1 MAHRMNPDRYVEE
14 VLRKYQVAKGPGTPV
29 YEVGQRLRGLIQRW
43 YSDRLV
49 RVHNSGSFAKG
60 TSIRG
65 GVDLD
70 LFISLKPRTGKS
82 LRTVYN
88 GLYRH
93 ADEEGLRPRL
103 QNVSIGVQV
112 DNVRVDLV
120 PARKHSGTDYH
131 SLYRNRQDG
140 WVKTNVAQHIRVVRG
155 SGRATTIRAA
165 KIWRSNR
172 GIRLPSFYLELAVLR
187 ALSKQARRGTA
198 MEFTIVLQF
207 LAEEFVDAEFV
218 DPANDQNII
227 STDLTL
233 RQKRE
238 VASQAH
244 SSLQT
249 IRDGAWERV
258 LW

>member
-1 MAHRMNPDRYVEE
+1 MANRVNADRYVDE
-14 VLRKYQVAKGPGTPV
+14 VLRKYQVANGPGTPV

-70 LFISLKPRTGKS
+70 LFISLRPRTGRS
-82 LRTVYN
+82 LRTIHN
-88 GLYRH
+88 ELYHH
-93 ADEEGLRPRL
+93 ADEQGLRPRR

-112 DNVRVDLV
+112 DNVKVDLV
-120 PARKHSGTDYH
+120 PARKHSGADYH
-131 SLYRNRQDG
+131 SLYRSRQDG
-140 WVKTNVAQHIRVVRG
+140 WIKTNVAQHIRIVRG
-155 SGRATTIRAA
+155 SGRGTTVRAT
-165 KIWRSNR
+165 KVWRSNR

-187 ALSKQARRGTA
+187 ALRKQPRQGTA
-198 MEFTIVLQF
+198 GELRLVLEF
-207 LAEEFVDAEFV
+207 LAEAFVDAEFV

-227 STDLTL
+227 SSDLTL

>member
-1 MAHRMNPDRYVEE
+1 MAYRVNADRYVAE
-14 VLRKYQVAKGPGTPV
+14 VLLKYQVAKGKGTPV

-43 YSDRLV
+43 YSTRLV
-49 RVHNSGSFAKG
+49 RVQNSGSFAKG

-70 LFISLKPRTGKS
+70 LFISLRPGTGKS
-82 LRTVYN
+82 LRTIYN
-88 GLYRH
+88 GLYRYAH
-93 ADEEGLRPRL
+93 EQGLRPRR

-112 DNVRVDLV
+112 DNVKVDLV

-131 SLYRNRQDG
+131 SLYGSRQDG
-140 WVKTNVAQHIRVVRG
+140 WIKTNVAQHIRIVRG
-155 SGRATTIRAA
+155 SERATTIRAA

-187 ALSKQARRGTA
+187 ALRRRGKHGTA
-198 MEFTIVLQF
+198 TELQLVLEF
-207 LAEEFVDAEFV
+207 LAGEFVDAEFV
-218 DPANDQNII
+218 DPANELNII
-227 STDLTL
+227 SDDLTM

-244 SSLQT
+244 ASLQK
-249 IRDGAWERV
+249 IKDGAWERV

>member
-1 MAHRMNPDRYVEE
+1 MIHSVNADRYVDG

-43 YSDRLV
+43 YSTRLV
-49 RVHNSGSFAKG
+49 RVQNSGSFAKG

-70 LFISLKPRTGKS
+70 LFISLRPRTGKS
-82 LRTVYN
+82 LRTIYN

-93 ADEEGLRPRL
+93 ADEQGLRPRR

-112 DNVRVDLV
+112 DNVKVDLV

-131 SLYRNRQDG
+131 SLYRSRQEG
-140 WVKTNVAQHIRVVRG
+140 WIKTNVAQHIKIVRG
-155 SGRATTIRAA
+155 SGRTTTIRAT

-172 GIRLPSFYLELAVLR
+172 GIRLPSFYLELAVMKALR
-187 ALSKQARRGTA
+187 AQARQGTA
-198 MEFTIVLQF
+198 TEFTLVLEF
-207 LAEEFVDAEFV
+207 LAREFVDAKFV
-218 DPANDQNII
+218 DPANEQNTI
-227 STDLTL
+227 SDDLTAK
-233 RQKRE
+233 QKWQ

-244 SSLQT
+244 ASLQR
-249 IRDGAWERV
+249 IRDGTWERV